1 MIARIT
7 GILLEKKPPFLI
19 IDVGGIG
26 YEISAP
32 MNTFFHLPNI
42 NEKIT
47 LYTHLIIREDAH
59 TLFGFHSEADRSLFR
74 ALIKVNGVGP
84 TLAITILSGI
94 QPQEF
99 IQYVNSQDAARLTAV
114 PGIGKKTAERLIMEM
129 KDALSKW
136 DTTVDS
142 SILSS
147 NQQENDAID
156 ALVALGYKSKEAQ
169 KAINRVKNPDL
180 SSEELIR
187 HALKQMT

>member
-84 TLAITILSGI
+84 KLAITILSGI